1 MVIIYSNFG
10 ILSIQSWNKVAQF
23 LEVLFVQIDKG
34 LFSERLRALMS
45 EVAVS
50 NYQLAKDLHISPTT
64 VANWLKQVAAPGS
77 NTIDLLAEYFG
88 VLPSYLAGQT
98 DTKRSKAE
106 EYIRQQARVKPA
118 TEEDDEELMEYL
130 EYLRT
135 RPEARILMSTMRGA
149 TKEEVE
155 ENVRFIEALR
165 KSSRES

>member
-1 MVIIYSNFG
+1 MDETYTTNYG
-10 ILSIQSWNKVAQF
+10 LANAMNLSQS
-23 LEVLFVQIDKG
+23 
-34 LFSERLRALMS
+34 
-45 EVAVS
+45 
-50 NYQLAKDLHISPTT
+50 T
-64 VANWLKQVAAPGS
+64 VANWLNQKSTPS
-77 NTIDLLAEYFG
+77 NRSLKSLADFFG

-106 EYIRQQARVKPA
+106 EYIRQQARVKPSIV
-118 TEEDDEELMEYL
+118 EDDEELMEYL

-165 KSSRES
+165 KSRRES